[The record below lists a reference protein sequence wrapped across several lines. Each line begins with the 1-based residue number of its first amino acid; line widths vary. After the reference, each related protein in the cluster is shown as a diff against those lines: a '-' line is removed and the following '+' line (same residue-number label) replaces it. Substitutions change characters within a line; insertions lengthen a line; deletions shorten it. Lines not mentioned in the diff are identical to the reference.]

1 MTRMVN
7 EALDRARDQVEDIQE
22 RQSLSLSLSLSFVF
36 NQSFHKIFVLF

>member
-22 RQSLSLSLSLSFVF
+22 RQSLSLSLFKF
-36 NQSFHKIFVLF
+36 RF